1 MASVKLL
8 WKHPE
13 SKEYQE
19 LKNTNKSSEGFP
31 FLSRDLS
38 ALWRL
43 VYPMILFICF
53 HNTYL
58 NL

>member
-1 MASVKLL
+1 MKLL

-43 VYPMILFICF
+43 VYPIILFICF